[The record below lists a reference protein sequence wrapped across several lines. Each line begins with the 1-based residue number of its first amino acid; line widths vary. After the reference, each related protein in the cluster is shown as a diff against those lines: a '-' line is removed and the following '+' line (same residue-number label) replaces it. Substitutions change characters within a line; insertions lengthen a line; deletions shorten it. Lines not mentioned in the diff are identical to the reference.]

1 MYKRQVYA
9 RIWQTAREIQQSLC
23 PGSVSYTHLQEYQA
37 LGEDLDAMQMDYV
50 VMAGLKMLFFAGI
63 IMVASVLVTFLSSR
77 VAAKLGHDLRNK
89 VYRKVIS
96 FSSSEMNQFSTS
108 SLITRSTNDIQ
119 QVQMVFTMLF
129 RIVLYAPILGVGG
142 VLKVLQTESRCV

>member
-1 MYKRQVYA
+1 
-9 RIWQTAREIQQSLC
+9 
-23 PGSVSYTHLQEYQA
+23 
-37 LGEDLDAMQMDYV
+37 
-50 VMAGLKMLFFAGI
+50 
-63 IMVASVLVTFLSSR
+63 MVASVLVTFLSSR

-89 VYRKVIS
+89 LYRKVIS

-142 VLKVLQTESRCV
+142 VLKVLQTESTHDVDFGCGSCLDPWCGDRTFFRGNA